1 MTFEQ
6 IAERYINVYH
16 DCTKE
21 QIMEL
26 LNKYPGRV
34 VCNEHMVIMFVRINE
49 NTLQRIMDNPRIVA
63 DHDFIVDCYR
73 QRGDYVYLL
82 KGFGSA
88 KGYRD
93 LIKRL
98 IRYWSPLSISYH
110 IDKDDFKRPRILYTK
125 KFTDGTYHTGIER
138 K

>member
-1 MTFEQ
+1 MKFDE
-6 IAERYINVYH
+6 IAQRYMNVYH

-21 QIMEL
+21 QIITL

-34 VCNEHMVIMFVRINE
+34 IANEHMVIMFVRIE
-49 NTLQRIMDNPRIVA
+49 EDVLHKIMVNPRCVA
-63 DHDFIVDCYR
+63 DHDFIMDCYR
-73 QRGDYVYLL
+73 QRGTNIYLL

-98 IRYWSPLSISYH
+98 IIYWDPDSISYH
-110 IDKDDFKRPRILYTK
+110 IDKDNFRRARILYK
-125 KFTDGTYHTGIER
+125 R
-138 K
+138 KETLPCHS